1 MLSVDTRLSKKK
13 KKTCSCSISK
23 ITAEE
28 EKKQSN
34 RVISF
39 EQSHMLLSDNVDA
52 DEGVGISITR
62 RVQTN

>member
-1 MLSVDTRLSKKK
+1 MLSVDTRLSKKKK

-23 ITAEE
+23 ITTEE

-39 EQSHMLLSDNVDA
+39 EQSHMLLNDNVDA
-52 DEGVGISITR
+52 DEGVRIGEY
-62 RVQTN
+62 V